1 MGPPDRGPGGGRAG
15 AGAGG
20 RRGGRG
26 RGAAMAGAAAG
37 ARRGAGAGA
46 GARGG
51 AAVARARKVVTF
63 QDDWRKEFVSTGV
76 FVEAKDER
84 KRSFNLLK
92 ALEGAGAL
100 STTEQLKVLSTLEK
114 SGLSLSKIEELG
126 LLSTAEKLGALSLL
140 EKVSQT
146 DGATVASFGIPFFLA
161 AIAVVSLV
169 PDDTTLQ
176 VVGQYSAAGLFLGIF
191 GAFFIGGNILKGL
204 QLDYYSKN

>member
-1 MGPPDRGPGGGRAG
+1 MSEIITWL
-15 AGAGG
+15 
-20 RRGGRG
+20 
-26 RGAAMAGAAAG
+26 
-37 ARRGAGAGA
+37 
-46 GARGG
+46 ARGG

>member
-1 MGPPDRGPGGGRAG
+1 MGGGGG
-15 AGAGG
+15 AGAEGG
-20 RRGGRG
+20 DLPGRLAQGVRLHGGVR
-26 RGAAMAGAAAG
+26 
-37 ARRGAGAGA
+37 
-46 GARGG
+46 
-51 AAVARARKVVTF
+51 
-63 QDDWRKEFVSTGV
+63 
-76 FVEAKDER
+76 EAKDER

-100 STTEQLKVLSTLEK
+100 STMEQLKVLSTLEK

-169 PDDTTLQ
+169 PYDTTLQ

-191 GAFFIGGNILKGL
+191 GAFFIGGGGGVGAVPTRDPNRA
-204 QLDYYSKN
+204 N